1 MAAAR
6 TLVEVLSL
14 HSAKRGE
21 FGFGKTFTLVALIMA
36 VRPSVVVA
44 SGDGGGGAITSDII
58 VGGTTICMVGVA
70 AADKS
75 NI

>member
-6 TLVEVLSL
+6 TLVGVFSS
-14 HSAKRGE
+14 HSAKHEE
-21 FGFGKTFTLVALIMA
+21 FGFGKTFALVALIIA
-36 VRPSVVVA
+36 VWPSVVVA
-44 SGDGGGGAITSDII
+44 SGDGGGGAITGNVII
-58 VGGTTICMVGVA
+58 GGTTICMVGVV

>member
-6 TLVEVLSL
+6 TLVGVLLL
-14 HSAKRGE
+14 HSVKHEE

-44 SGDGGGGAITSDII
+44 SGDGGGGAITGDII
-58 VGGTTICMVGVA
+58 IGGTTICMVGVA
-70 AADKS
+70 AANKS